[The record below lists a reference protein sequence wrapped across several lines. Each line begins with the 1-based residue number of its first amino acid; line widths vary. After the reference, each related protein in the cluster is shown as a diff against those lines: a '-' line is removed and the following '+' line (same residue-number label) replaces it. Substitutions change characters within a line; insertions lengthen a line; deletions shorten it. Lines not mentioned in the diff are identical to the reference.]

1 MGEPV
6 SCSSEGTEFGDMG
19 GGHKPVSADK
29 PLRVLVATPLGRG
42 GKGGIDRLMDAV
54 RDHLTPDQAARYHVS
69 FGVTRGPYALWL
81 SPFYLGTFLL
91 RLAMFRVLSRP
102 GLLHINLS
110 SDGSTRRKVIVGHAA
125 HALGIP
131 YVVHLHGSR
140 FRTFFDEANPSVQA
154 AARLL
159 FARARRV
166 IVLGRVWKDFI
177 ADHVPDA
184 RDRIAVLPNA
194 APAIPSGPPRQDA
207 AGPVVLFLGRVGV
220 RKGVPQLIDA
230 LQRISGIGG
239 WRAVIAGDG
248 DVAETRAQVA
258 SLGLSSR
265 VDVPGWVEPDGA
277 RALLASSDIL
287 VLPSF
292 DENLPMSV
300 IEGMSGRS
308 RTSSTTAKPACSCPP
323 AIPLRSRTRFG
334 SWPRMRRSD
343 AGSAMRRAII
353 TAAISTWRPISSD

>member
-1 MGEPV
+1 
-6 SCSSEGTEFGDMG
+6 
-19 GGHKPVSADK
+19 
-29 PLRVLVATPLGRG
+29 
-42 GKGGIDRLMDAV
+42 
-54 RDHLTPDQAARYHVS
+54 
-69 FGVTRGPYALWL
+69 
-81 SPFYLGTFLL
+81 
-91 RLAMFRVLSRP
+91 
-102 GLLHINLS
+102 
-110 SDGSTRRKVIVGHAA
+110 
-125 HALGIP
+125 
-131 YVVHLHGSR
+131 VVHLHGSR

-300 IEGMSGRS
+300 IEGMSAGLAVVATPVGAVADIIHDGETGLLVPPGDSVALADALRKLATDAALGR
-308 RTSSTTAKPACSCPP
+308 RLGDAARDYHRRHLDMAPYLERLTA
-323 AIPLRSRTRFG
+323 IWTE
-334 SWPRMRRSD
+334 
-343 AGSAMRRAII
+343 
-353 TAAISTWRPISSD
+353 AAR